1 MDAVVGDEFS
11 NNKQCDG
18 GGGDPLVFNVLDSML
33 KGSLDRLKSM
43 RSAFDFIVVVVGFF
57 FCFWNLSY
65 NLECGCLLRKFT
77 VF

>member
-43 RSAFDFIVVVVGFF
+43 RSAFDFIVVVVVGFF
-57 FCFWNLSY
+57 FFFFF
-65 NLECGCLLRKFT
+65 GI
-77 VF
+77 